1 MRKLKVLRFIGI
13 VTGIGCM
20 IWVFIVA
27 QQSSS
32 NWTVTNSDID
42 IEYSENQLVIDETK
56 VQDMVET
63 FLAQQPDSAVLDMDL
78 QLLETSLESLPYV
91 AEAQVY
97 WNLNNTLAV
106 ELRAIQVRAKI
117 LMEQSKF
124 LLTQEGAVLPAPSF
138 AQIDLPI
145 CTGIHDSDEA
155 AATKIALDVIDAS
168 KCYNENGIAQIH
180 FNDTKII
187 ITPRGTSHN
196 VTVNRDKRL
205 SMDLEKLA
213 AYYAANT
220 EEKLD
225 AIRHLDLRFKNQVIT
240 TVQ

>member
-1 MRKLKVLRFIGI
+1 MIKPKVLRFIGI

-20 IWVFIVA
+20 IWVFITA
-27 QQSSS
+27 QLSSN
-32 NWTVTNSDID
+32 NWTVSNSDISF
-42 IEYSENQLVIDETK
+42 EYSENQLVIDEAK
-56 VQDMVET
+56 VQDMVEI
-63 FLAQQPDSAVLDMDL
+63 FLVQQSDSAVLGMDL

-97 WNLNNTLAV
+97 WNLNNTLVV
-106 ELRAIQVRAKI
+106 ELRAIQARAKI

-155 AATKIALDVIDAS
+155 ATTKIALDVLVAS

-180 FNDTKII
+180 FDDKKII
-187 ITPRGTSHN
+187 ITPRGISHN

-205 SMDLEKLA
+205 STDLDKLA
-213 AYYAANT
+213 AYYAAST
-220 EEKLD
+220 EEEL
-225 AIRHLDLRFKNQVIT
+225 AEIRHLDLRFKNQVIT

>member
-1 MRKLKVLRFIGI
+1 MRKMKFIRSIGLVVALGI
-13 VTGIGCM
+13 L
-20 IWVFIVA
+20 IWVTVRA
-27 QQSSS
+27 QL
-32 NWTVTNSDID
+32 NAHLWTISDVD
-42 IEYSENQLVIDETK
+42 ISFEYSENQLVIEESQVNST
-56 VQDMVET
+56 VEE
-63 FLAQQPDSAVLDMDL
+63 FLKSQQDSAALNMDL
-78 QLLETSLESLPYV
+78 YLLETSLNALPYV

-97 WNLNNTLAV
+97 WNLNNTLVV
-106 ELRAIQVRAKI
+106 ELRAIQARAKI

-155 AATKIALDVIDAS
+155 ATTKIALDVLDAS

-180 FNDTKII
+180 FDDKKII
-187 ITPRGTSHN
+187 ITPRGISHN

-205 SMDLEKLA
+205 STDLDKLA
-213 AYYAANT
+213 AYYAAST
-220 EEKLD
+220 EEEL
-225 AIRHLDLRFKNQVIT
+225 AEIRHLDLRFKNQVIT